1 MHSTTNYL
9 KHASQNPIQQFL
21 IENFYRSLRGLASSI
36 KPNKILDV
44 GCGEGT
50 TIVKLKQAK
59 IGKTLEGIDNSE
71 DALRIGKGLYQGI
84 SIKSGDIY
92 NLPYR
97 DKSFDLLICTEVLEH
112 LKNPRKALAELR
124 RVSNKYVLLSVPNE
138 PFFIMANL
146 LRGKYLRNRGN
157 HPEHIN
163 HWTNPGFK
171 VFLRRNG
178 FRIAASRSPFPW
190 TLILARK

>member
-1 MHSTTNYL
+1 MHPTTNYL

-36 KPNKILDV
+36 KPNRILDV

-59 IGKTLEGIDNSE
+59 IGKILEGIDNSE
-71 DALRIGKGLYQGI
+71 DALRIGKSLYQGI
-84 SIKSGDIY
+84 NIKSGDIY
-92 NLPYR
+92 KLPYK
-97 DKSFDLLICTEVLEH
+97 DSSFDLLICTEVLEH

-124 RVSNKYVLLSVPNE
+124 RVSSKYVLLSVPNE
-138 PFFIMANL
+138 PFFLLANL
-146 LRGKYLRNRGN
+146 LRGKYLRTLGN
-157 HPEHIN
+157 HPEHVS
-163 HWTNPGFK
+163 HWTNPNFK
-171 VFLRRNG
+171 IFLRRNG
-178 FRIAASRSPFPW
+178 FRIVASRSPFPW